1 MKKALQNYLWNKTDN
16 VFIQLIRYTFV
27 GGFAFVIDFS
37 LLWLL
42 TDICHIH
49 YLASASLSFIAG
61 LVVNY
66 FISTK
71 WVFDKSKVSNKK
83 LEFLFF
89 GLIGVVGLGLNDLFI
104 WLLTDLGGFHYLMS
118 KIIAVFLVYLWNFF
132 ARKYL
137 LFKK

>member
-1 MKKALQNYLWNKTDN
+1 MKKALQNYLWNKTDK

-27 GGFAFVIDFS
+27 GGFAFIVDFF
-37 LLWLL
+37 LLWFL

-49 YLASASLSFIAG
+49 YLISASLSFLAG
-61 LVVNY
+61 LIINY
-66 FISTK
+66 LISTR

-89 GLIGVVGLGLNDLFI
+89 GLIGVVGLGLNDLLI
-104 WLLTDLGGFHYLMS
+104 WLLTDFSKFHYLVS

-137 LFKK
+137 LYKK